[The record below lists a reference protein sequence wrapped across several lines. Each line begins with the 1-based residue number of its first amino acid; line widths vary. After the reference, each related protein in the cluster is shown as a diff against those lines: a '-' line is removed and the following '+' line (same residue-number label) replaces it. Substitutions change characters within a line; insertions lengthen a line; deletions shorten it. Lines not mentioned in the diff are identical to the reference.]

1 MGEAAHDS
9 MQGFSLEHSFDHFWE
24 VHRQAWHATLAEHGI
39 VRGNAHAAHANG
51 HANGHAG
58 STNGHAD
65 SGKPSVVVRPNNRI
79 SGFEHAAD

>member
-24 VHRQAWHATLAEHGI
+24 VHRQAWHASLAEHGI
-39 VRGNAHAAHANG
+39 VRGNAHAAHMNG
-51 HANGHAG
+51 HANGHAD
-58 STNGHAD
+58 A
-65 SGKPSVVVRPNNRI
+65 GKPSVVVRPNNRI